1 MWTYYLKIA
10 WRNLRKNKLFS
21 ALNILG
27 LSIGMAVCIVILLFV
42 NYERDFDSIHTKNI
56 YRLNEVQKWEGMV
69 APQNVALSMY
79 PMGPTLVEEFPEIL
93 NFTRVRSGGEMK
105 FQQNEMTHTL
115 SETLWADS
123 SFFQIFD
130 FKMLQGD
137 PATALVKP
145 GSLVLTES
153 TAIQLFGDEPA
164 MGKVLTLSE
173 ADSSYF
179 TVTGILADVPE
190 NSHLRFDG
198 LTSFS
203 TYVGPQSMEN
213 WGGNWLT
220 TYLELV
226 DGSDI
231 DYLESKFPAYLVSH
245 MSEEGAEGYKL
256 FLQSLED
263 IHANSTD
270 ITHDYI
276 NYQKF
281 DGAYTRIFFY
291 IALIVLIIAGI
302 NFVNLSS
309 AKSINRALE
318 IGVRKASGAS
328 RRQLYFQFIAESVLI
343 SFIAMFLAVI
353 LVSLTLPLLSEFSQ
367 RKLELPL
374 FSDPILLGSLLLG
387 ALAVGIVSGIYP
399 AVYLSSFQPVKVLKG
414 SVESGKR
421 KSDFRNILV
430 VVQFSC
436 AIFLIISTF
445 FASRQVRYMQEKDL
459 GFSHDQVVTIPIN
472 ERYSPKYDLLK
483 EKLLSNTLV
492 VKVTGSQQRLG
503 NNLHQ
508 TSVNYRGD
516 GPVRG
521 LTTSHVVVDPDYL
534 DVYQMELVAGR
545 NFRDSEADNGKT
557 YIINEALAEELLK
570 ESGGDKP
577 LESLVGHQFGFGFN
591 GLDSVGQIVGIV
603 KNFNFNS
610 LHHKI
615 ETLALFNQKD
625 WGYGEVSVKIAGDRV
640 PEALAHI
647 ESVWN
652 TVIPESEFEY
662 EFLDDHFTELYRA
675 DNTVN
680 VIIGMLTI
688 LSILISCLGLFGLA
702 SFTIEQ
708 RKKEI
713 GIRKVLGSSISGV
726 VAMLSTDFIKL
737 VLVAIFIAIP
747 VAWFVVDSWIQDFAY
762 RIDLDWWVFGLAGM
776 VALII
781 ALATVSS
788 QAFKAAM
795 MNPVDSLKSE

>member
-93 NFTRVRSGGEMK
+93 NFTRVRPGGEMK
-105 FQQNEMTHTL
+105 FRQNEITHTL

-153 TAIQLFGDEPA
+153 TAVQLFGDEPA

-203 TYVGPQSMEN
+203 TYAGPQNMEN

-256 FLQSLED
+256 FLQPLED

-270 ITHDYI
+270 ITHDYL

-374 FSDPILLGSLLLG
+374 FSDPILFGSLLLG

-399 AVYLSSFQPVKVLKG
+399 AVYLSSFQPVKVR
-414 SVESGKR
+414 ENPISG
-421 KSDFRNILV
+421 
-430 VVQFSC
+430 
-436 AIFLIISTF
+436 ISLSLSSL
-445 FASRQVRYMQEKDL
+445 AVRY
-459 GFSHDQVVTIPIN
+459 F
-472 ERYSPKYDLLK
+472 
-483 EKLLSNTLV
+483 
-492 VKVTGSQQRLG
+492 
-503 NNLHQ
+503 
-508 TSVNYRGD
+508 
-516 GPVRG
+516 
-521 LTTSHVVVDPDYL
+521 
-534 DVYQMELVAGR
+534 
-545 NFRDSEADNGKT
+545 
-557 YIINEALAEELLK
+557 
-570 ESGGDKP
+570 
-577 LESLVGHQFGFGFN
+577 
-591 GLDSVGQIVGIV
+591 
-603 KNFNFNS
+603 
-610 LHHKI
+610 
-615 ETLALFNQKD
+615 
-625 WGYGEVSVKIAGDRV
+625 
-640 PEALAHI
+640 
-647 ESVWN
+647 
-652 TVIPESEFEY
+652 
-662 EFLDDHFTELYRA
+662 
-675 DNTVN
+675 
-680 VIIGMLTI
+680 
-688 LSILISCLGLFGLA
+688 
-702 SFTIEQ
+702 
-708 RKKEI
+708 
-713 GIRKVLGSSISGV
+713 
-726 VAMLSTDFIKL
+726 
-737 VLVAIFIAIP
+737 
-747 VAWFVVDSWIQDFAY
+747 
-762 RIDLDWWVFGLAGM
+762 
-776 VALII
+776 
-781 ALATVSS
+781 
-788 QAFKAAM
+788 
-795 MNPVDSLKSE
+795 